1 MQRLCRSVWFASFNV
16 LQLAFQ
22 LSQRLVSLARQGA
35 QRAMAPAMK
44 PYLMCAICHD
54 PMCVVD
60 QHLSSLVCGHTYHS
74 CCIEELGDRKYTGTG
89 TTRQPNTI
97 VSSRFWRGQA
107 GREGTDAGMFSLPE
121 EFAIATQTP
130 MEQVSCPICRKS
142 ERDYNVFDPFASPPA
157 AQRSPMSPPLTG
169 GASGSGHQNAVVN
182 PVNQAIVLDGGSDD
196 EIEELDNFSDGATAD
211 VADGEEEDEEEAAE
225 EESDEEA
232 EEEAEA
238 FPKAKSKAK
247 VKANAKAKAE
257 NNGEAVPKAKSKAK
271 AKANAKASVTRENQD
286 EAVPKAKSKA
296 KVKANAKAKAENNG
310 EAVPKAKSKAKG
322 KANAKAA
329 VTHQNNGEAV
339 PKAKS
344 KAGGRANAKAK
355 AMAGAPEAD
364 APDADVPEPTTQL
377 VVAET
382 VPAVPLP
389 QAVESNDRLATL
401 AFGHVICESCG
412 QTVSFTACRIAS
424 KGRGSW
430 KCSVCAVKTT
440 QLRRALGAWPSAGFT
455 SLPKERSTRSER

>member
-1 MQRLCRSVWFASFNV
+1 
-16 LQLAFQ
+16 
-22 LSQRLVSLARQGA
+22 
-35 QRAMAPAMK
+35 MAPAMK

-121 EFAIATQTP
+121 EFAVATQTA
-130 MEQVSCPICRKS
+130 MEHVSCPICRKS
-142 ERDYNVFDPFASPPA
+142 GRDYNVFDPFASPPA

-182 PVNQAIVLDGGSDD
+182 PVNQAIVLDGGGDD
-196 EIEELDNFSDGATAD
+196 EIEQLDNFSDGATAD

-238 FPKAKSKAK
+238 F
-247 VKANAKAKAE
+247 
-257 NNGEAVPKAKSKAK
+257 
-271 AKANAKASVTRENQD
+271 
-286 EAVPKAKSKA
+286 PKAKSKA

-364 APDADVPEPTTQL
+364 APDADVPEPATQL
-377 VVAET
+377 VGAAA

-430 KCSVCAVKTT
+430 KCSVCATKTS
-440 QLRRALGAWPSAGFT
+440 QLRRALGAWPSAEFT

>member
-1 MQRLCRSVWFASFNV
+1 
-16 LQLAFQ
+16 
-22 LSQRLVSLARQGA
+22 
-35 QRAMAPAMK
+35 
-44 PYLMCAICHD
+44 
-54 PMCVVD
+54 
-60 QHLSSLVCGHTYHS
+60 
-74 CCIEELGDRKYTGTG
+74 
-89 TTRQPNTI
+89 
-97 VSSRFWRGQA
+97 
-107 GREGTDAGMFSLPE
+107 
-121 EFAIATQTP
+121 
-130 MEQVSCPICRKS
+130 
-142 ERDYNVFDPFASPPA
+142 
-157 AQRSPMSPPLTG
+157 MSPPLTG

-182 PVNQAIVLDGGSDD
+182 PVNQAIVLDGGGDD

-211 VADGEEEDEEEAAE
+211 VAGGEEEDEEEAAE

-238 FPKAKSKAK
+238 F
-247 VKANAKAKAE
+247 
-257 NNGEAVPKAKSKAK
+257 
-271 AKANAKASVTRENQD
+271 
-286 EAVPKAKSKA
+286 PKAKSKA

-344 KAGGRANAKAK
+344 KAGGRATAKAK
-355 AMAGAPEAD
+355 AKAGAPEAD
-364 APDADVPEPTTQL
+364 APDADVPEPATQL

-412 QTVSFTACRIAS
+412 QSVSFTCCRIAS

-430 KCSVCAVKTT
+430 TCSVCATKTS